1 MSALKH
7 KPSVTERQRARQAVA
22 LRIEG
27 TSYAEIAAILHYR
40 DESGARHA
48 VERLLA
54 RLETEAVAK
63 LRVVESARLDEM
75 LAAIWDKA

>member
-27 TSYAEIAAILHYR
+27 KSYAEIAAILRYR

-48 VERLLA
+48 VERLLT
-54 RLETEAVAK
+54 RLETEAVTK
-63 LRVVESARLDEM
+63 LRVVEGARLGR
-75 LAAIWDKA
+75 L